1 MTILNRIAAGAMMAS
16 LVLGAGSAMAE
27 TELRISSASPPT
39 GPLISAFQV
48 IKEQMEAAYPGEIK
62 VSIHHSSS
70 LFKQGTE
77 VPAMQRGNLEM
88 ATPIIYEIEQQMPE
102 YGALGKP
109 YVFRDADHL
118 LAVFNGEIGEQFA
131 KDVSEKMGL
140 EILATGYFGT
150 RTVSLRSV
158 HNIQKPE
165 DFAGIKLRMAPGAAY
180 QNLALA
186 LGATPVS
193 MPATE
198 VYLGLS
204 TGAIDGQDNP
214 LNLVLDWK
222 FNEVTAE
229 FVMTNHLVQPVFYAV
244 SGKTWEKLTPEQQ
257 ATLKAA
263 AQQGAAKQ
271 SEETRAQEAGARAK
285 FEAEKIVF
293 SDPDLAPFREK
304 VDAVYAEQGLMDK
317 WMPGLLDRV
326 AATQP

>member
-1 MTILNRIAAGAMMAS
+1 MTILNRVIVGLSVAGI
-16 LVLGAGSAMAE
+16 LLGASTAMAQV
-27 TELRISSASPPT
+27 ELRISSASPPT

-48 IKEQMEAAYPGEIK
+48 IKEEMETTYPNDVK

-109 YVFRDADHL
+109 YVFRDAEHL
-118 LAVFNGEIGEQFA
+118 LAVFNGEIGAQFA
-131 KDVSEKMGL
+131 KDVAAKMGI

-150 RTVSLRSV
+150 RTVGLRTV
-158 HNIQKPE
+158 HNIKKPE
-165 DFAGIKLRMAPGAAY
+165 DFSGVKMRMPPGAAY
-180 QNLALA
+180 QNLAVA
-186 LGATPVS
+186 LGAAPIS

-244 SGKTWEKLTPEQQ
+244 SGKAWAKLTPEQQ

-263 AQQGAAKQ
+263 AQKGAAKQ
-271 SEETRAQEAGARAK
+271 TEETLAQEATARAK
-285 FEAEKIVF
+285 FEADKIVF
-293 SDPDLAPFREK
+293 SEPDLAPFREK
-304 VDAVYAEQGLMDK
+304 VDAVYAEQGLTGK
-317 WMPGLLDRV
+317 WMPDLLKQV
-326 AATQP
+326 ADVK

>member
-1 MTILNRIAAGAMMAS
+1 MNLLNRIAVGTLAAGLTLA
-16 LVLGAGSAMAE
+16 AGSVAAQ

-39 GPLISAFQV
+39 GPLITAFQI
-48 IKEQMEAAYPGEIK
+48 IKDRVEAAHPGEVK
-62 VSIHHSSS
+62 VTIHHSSS

-109 YVFRDADHL
+109 YVFRDPQHL
-118 LAVFNGEIGEQFA
+118 LAVFNGEIGKRFA
-131 KDVSEKMGL
+131 ADVSKKMGI

-158 HNIQKPE
+158 HNIKKPE
-165 DFAGIKLRMAPGAAY
+165 DFAGVKLRMAPGAAY
-180 QNLALA
+180 QNLATA
-186 LGATPVS
+186 LGASPVS

-198 VYLGLS
+198 VYLGMS

-214 LNLVLDWK
+214 LNLVLNWK
-222 FNEVTAE
+222 FNEVSKE
-229 FVMTNHLVQPVFYAV
+229 FVLTNHLVQPVFYAV
-244 SGKTWEKLTPEQQ
+244 SSRAWQKLTPAQQ

-263 AQQGAAKQ
+263 AQAGAAKQ
-271 SEETRAQEAGARAK
+271 TEETIDQETSARAK
-285 FEAEKIVF
+285 FESDGIVF
-293 SDPDLAPFREK
+293 SEPDLAPFREK
-304 VDAVYAEQGLMDK
+304 VDAVYRNQGLMKK

-326 AATQP
+326 AAVR